1 MKTSVLKAAA
11 WASVLLLQLAAAQV
25 TGPAEYEVKAAF
37 IHNIARF
44 VEWRAGFMPE
54 NVLKLCIMGEDPF
67 GPASD
72 VLKGKPIDDKSWDVA
87 QLRPGAEVRDCNVLF
102 IAASERA
109 NLGRILAGAADF
121 GILTMGDTEG
131 YAAQGVMVNFFL
143 ERNKVRFEINDAAVH
158 RAGLDISSQLLKLAR
173 IVKEDGGG
181 R

>member
-1 MKTSVLKAAA
+1 MKTSVFKAAA
-11 WASVLLLQLAAAQV
+11 CASVLLLHSAAAQV
-25 TGPAEYEVKAAF
+25 TGPVEYEVKAAF

-44 VEWRAGFMPE
+44 VEWRAGFQPE
-54 NVLKLCIMGEDPF
+54 KVLRLCVMGEDPF
-67 GPASD
+67 GPAID
-72 VLKGKPIDDKSWDVA
+72 VLKGKPINDMSWEIA
-87 QLRPGAEVRDCNVLF
+87 QLRPGAEVLGCNVLF

-121 GILTMGDTEG
+121 GILTVGDSED
-131 YAAQGVMVNFFL
+131 YAARGVMVNFFL

-158 RAGLDISSQLLKLAR
+158 REGLNISSQLLKLAR